1 MEKDV
6 RNYDQETFQEVPIDV
21 EESAKI
27 EEEWIRNETTGGG
40 AET

>member
-21 EESAKI
+21 EDSAKI
-27 EEEWIRNETTGGG
+27 EEEWIRKQSYGGSPET
-40 AET
+40 